1 MRIIRSGV
9 RGYRA
14 PEVRGYGGPGG
25 MRNRSAE
32 ERGEE
37 YEGRK
42 ELRSGDTR
50 IWSPGGTR
58 SRSTEEW
65 RRGVPRSEG

>member
-1 MRIIRSGV
+1 MSV
-9 RGYRA
+9 
-14 PEVRGYGGPGG
+14 
-25 MRNRSAE
+25 E
-32 ERGEE
+32 EQGEE

-50 IWSPGGTR
+50 IRSPGGTR

>member
-1 MRIIRSGV
+1 
-9 RGYRA
+9 
-14 PEVRGYGGPGG
+14 
-25 MRNRSAE
+25 MRNRSAG

-42 ELRSGDTR
+42 ELRSGDMR